1 MVTSFFN
8 PFLVHSIKLQ
18 ELLTEAS
25 VQKNP
30 SFWLHQ
36 NNVRSSFFLLE
47 GLTRI
52 HDRAFDE
59 KIFSKWHKRFKKME
73 DAFGEIDYYLAL
85 EKEFKKNKKIDKITV
100 AYFTQKAKNKLEK
113 LDNRLLKK
121 EWLVDKL
128 TEFHE
133 GLNEY
138 TVVYNKEYLNELK
151 LAIKADIESILIF
164 IQKTDYSFTQFEKQ
178 VHEVRRKLRWLGIY
192 AQALN
197 GLIQLKR
204 TTKKSKYQINYFT
217 KDILKSPYNKLSAK
231 PKNIAVIEFDHDSF
245 FALSWLINELGKLKD
260 SGLRVMALTEA
271 IVKTSDYNEQQAKEK
286 SHTLLGLDK
295 DFEEKILKQVSET
308 VKIFILKDKILD
320 TLVIK

>member
-1 MVTSFFN
+1 MVTSSFN
-8 PFLVHSIKLQ
+8 PFLVHSVKLQ
-18 ELLTEAS
+18 GLLAKAS
-25 VQKNP
+25 KQKNP
-30 SFWLHQ
+30 SLWLHQ
-36 NNVRSSFFLLE
+36 NNVRTSFFMLE

-52 HDRAFDE
+52 HDMAFDE
-59 KIFSKWHKRFKKME
+59 KIFTKWHKRFKKME
-73 DAFGEIDYYLAL
+73 DAFGEIDHYMAL
-85 EKEFKKNKKIDKITV
+85 EKEFKANKKIDKITV
-100 AYFTQKAKNKLEK
+100 AYFTQKVKNKLEK
-113 LDNRLLKK
+113 LDSRLLKK
-121 EWLVDKL
+121 EWLEGKL
-128 TEFHE
+128 AEFNE

-151 LAIKADIESILIF
+151 LAIKADIESIHIF

-197 GLIQLKR
+197 GLIQLKK

-231 PKNIAVIEFDHDSF
+231 PKNVAFMEFDHDSF
-245 FALSWLINELGKLKD
+245 FALSWIINELGKLKD

-271 IVKTSDYNEQQAKEK
+271 IVKTSDHNEQQAKEK
-286 SHTLLGLDK
+286 AHALLGLDK

-308 VKIFILKDKILD
+308 VKTFILKDKILD
-320 TLVIK
+320 SLVIK